1 MINCILVFCFT
12 TDQPSRY
19 LQIVLKKF
27 FDLNL
32 MPEPPSERF
41 ERTAYNVYNV
51 YLQLSVVL
59 NNFFQMNF
67 KRFFALFHFVVPL
80 LLLLFFV
87 KYIYWSSHS
96 KITFVNACLQY
107 SYSLWIIIRTKLIG
121 YFYIYCSFV
130 MYVQLAKDK
139 WRHVIND
146 KNPSSLVIKISY

>member
-80 LLLLFFV
+80 LLLLLD
-87 KYIYWSSHS
+87 
-96 KITFVNACLQY
+96 KIILQNHFY
-107 SYSLWIIIRTKLIG
+107 PNWTSLVGRDE
-121 YFYIYCSFV
+121 
-130 MYVQLAKDK
+130 KDK
-139 WRHVIND
+139 FYSNQFLRPFFNS
-146 KNPSSLVIKISY
+146 NRFNLVNSTLKVFTG